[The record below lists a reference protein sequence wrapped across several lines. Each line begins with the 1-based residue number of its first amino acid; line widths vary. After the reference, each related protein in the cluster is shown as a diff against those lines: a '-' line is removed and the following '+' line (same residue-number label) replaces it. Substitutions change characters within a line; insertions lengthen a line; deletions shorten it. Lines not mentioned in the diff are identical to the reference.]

1 MQWGKAIQLKA
12 TVVPPQAKNKTIGWE
27 VYGYDEVSGQYVKD
41 PAGITVKNGK
51 ITVAKASTKL
61 TPFEGKI
68 MVKAYLMDYELVSQ
82 YGYQQIVDTMELIVV
97 QK

>member
-1 MQWGKAIQLKA
+1 MKA
-12 TVVPPQAKNKTIGWE
+12 TVVPPKAKNKTIGWE
-27 VYGYDEVSGQYVKD
+27 VYGYDEALSQYVKN

-51 ITVAKASTKL
+51 VTVAKASAKV

-82 YGYQQIVDTMELIVV
+82 TGYQQIAHTMELMVV